1 MAKGQAAK
9 GQRKHPV
16 ETPTRAVTARLPPL
30 GVTTAGGLGAM
41 TAMALGVA
49 LTLLGAAAAL
59 KDDPLP
65 MPLVVALLLF
75 GSLQAA
81 LGWLAFRRV
90 RAAWAFA
97 TSLAGTTALAFLF
110 SAPKIR
116 DALDVELGVALLP
129 SLVGAAACIML
140 AMAAPDMK

>member
-1 MAKGQAAK
+1 MAK

-16 ETPTRAVTARLPPL
+16 ETPARQIAARLPPL
-30 GVTTAGGLGAM
+30 GLTTVGGIGAI
-41 TAMALGVA
+41 AAIALGVG
-49 LTLLGAAAAL
+49 LFLLGAAGAL

-65 MPLVVALLLF
+65 AALVIALLLF
-75 GSLQAA
+75 GGLQAA

-97 TSLAGTTALAFLF
+97 TSLAGTAAVAFLF

-116 DALDVELGVALLP
+116 DALEVELGIALLP